1 MSASISRRSLLVAGA
16 GAGVGVVATVA
27 APAAQAAGT
36 NYAYQVQSRYN
47 YCSAA
52 SSRIALSSPI
62 LRRDASENRTVPSQ
76 NSLAE
81 SLNLDPYDGSASTTG
96 LKDPTLIATV
106 LNRRLGIA
114 SHANRYR
121 FRISPSGTLYT
132 DLQNKVRESI
142 SAGYPVVINM
152 NQVDGDHFDGH
163 YIAIVGYG
171 PDRYQIADPYRS
183 SRNGVWRAK
192 QDIVDWNKLNR
203 FTWYG
208 S

>member
-1 MSASISRRSLLVAGA
+1 MPSHVSRRALLVGGA

-76 NSLAE
+76 DSLAN
-81 SLNLDPYDGSASTTG
+81 SLNLDPYDGDAATTG
-96 LKDPTLIATV
+96 LKDPELIAKV
-106 LNRRLGIA
+106 LNNRLGIA
-114 SHANRYR
+114 SRTNRYR
-121 FRISPSGTLYT
+121 FRMSPSGTLYT
-132 DLQNKVRESI
+132 DLQAKVRESI

-152 NQVDGDHFDGH
+152 NRVDGDYFDGH

-183 SRNGVWRAK
+183 SRNGVWRDK